1 MMNCEII
8 HFYGI
13 LSAPEYGMRNMNYI
27 PILYQ
32 PGQYIG
38 ISTLTI
44 NKDNKT
50 FVYFPAPGKETGLQ
64 LGIPLDQFVKALAD
78 RAAADIYLLYVI
90 GKRL

>member
-1 MMNCEII
+1 MNYEII

-13 LSAPEYGMRNMNYI
+13 LSAPEYWMRNMNYI

-32 PGQYIG
+32 PDQYIG
-38 ISTLTI
+38 ISALAVNEYI
-44 NKDNKT
+44 KT
-50 FVYFPAPGKETGLQ
+50 FVYFPAPGKESGLQ

-78 RAAADIYLLYVI
+78 RAAADIYLLYVT